1 MFPGAAVYSGRQRT
15 KSRKGNYR
23 ASEQFLPGVIPAG
36 VTPAGRAARKDLS
49 EERRRGQSPE
59 EQGGLWREG
68 AGHPGTEGA
77 RSEVEQWEAGAWL
90 GRRSGS
96 AFLEPEM
103 GEVAHCGCR
112 LSRGREDLEGPPGP
126 GKTPRLNGLFIT
138 IISQSRPLFL
148 DYVKKRGEGIFLNS
162 I

>member
-36 VTPAGRAARKDLS
+36 VTPAGQAARKDLS

-59 EQGGLWREG
+59 EQGGLPREG

-77 RSEVEQWEAGAWL
+77 RSEVEQWEGGGMAG
-90 GRRSGS
+90 
-96 AFLEPEM
+96 EKE
-103 GEVAHCGCR
+103 R
-112 LSRGREDLEGPPGP
+112 LS
-126 GKTPRLNGLFIT
+126 F
-138 IISQSRPLFL
+138 SRA
-148 DYVKKRGEGIFLNS
+148 
-162 I
+162 